1 MTRVVISQ
9 PMYFP
14 WAGFMA
20 QMALADIFIW
30 LDDAQF
36 SKGSFTNRVQ
46 VKLPGGR
53 KWMTVPLEGT
63 GSFQRISALRARGQ
77 QDWTGS
83 HREMLAQSFRGQP
96 HAAQA
101 LALFDGVM
109 AGPGSLCDRLIA
121 GAEAQARAMGCLPP
135 RILHSSAMGVP
146 GASGER
152 VLRLV
157 QVVGGDHYL
166 TGHGAFAY
174 LDHAALNAAGVAV
187 SYMDYAPRPW
197 AQGHADF
204 TPYVTGLDLLAAAG
218 ASAGDHLCPASIDW
232 RAFRTLREQTS

>member
-20 QMALADIFIW
+20 QMALADVYIW

-46 VKLPGGR
+46 VKLPAGR

-63 GSFQRISALRARGQ
+63 SSFRRILDLRAKG
-77 QDWTGS
+77 QDWQGS
-83 HREMLAQSFRGQP
+83 HRQMLVQSFRSQP
-96 HAAQA
+96 YTSTA
-101 LALFDGVM
+101 LGLFDAVM
-109 AGPGSLCDRLIA
+109 DVRGSLCDRLIA
-121 GAEAQARAMGCLPP
+121 SAETQARAMGCLPP
-135 RILHSSAMGVP
+135 CILRASEMDVP
-146 GASGER
+146 GNASDR

-157 QVVGGDHYL
+157 QAVGGDHYI

-174 LDHAALNAAGVAV
+174 LDHAALNAAGIEV

-197 AQGHADF
+197 TQAHGAF
-204 TPYVTGLDLLAAAG
+204 SPYVTGLDLLAAAG
-218 ASAGDHLCPASIDW
+218 ESAAHHLCPASTDW
-232 RAFRTLREQTS
+232 RAFRTAREQTT

>member
-1 MTRVVISQ
+1 MTTVVISQ

-20 QMALADIFIW
+20 QMALADVYIW

-46 VKLPGGR
+46 VKLPAGR

-63 GSFQRISALRARGQ
+63 GSFQQIRALAPRGT
-77 QDWTGS
+77 DWVAS
-83 HREMLAQSFRGQP
+83 HRQMLSHSLRTTP
-96 HAAQA
+96 HSTES
-101 LALFDGVM
+101 LTLFDNAM
-109 AGPGSLCDRLIA
+109 ATPGTLCDRLVA

-135 RILHSSAMGVP
+135 RILRASAMEIAG
-146 GASGER
+146 SSSDR

-157 QVVGGDHYL
+157 QAVGGDAYL
-166 TGHGAFAY
+166 TGHGAFDY
-174 LDHAALNAAGVAV
+174 LDHTRFNAEGIAV
-187 SYMDYAPRPW
+187 RYMDYAPRPW
-197 AQGHADF
+197 AQSHGDF

-218 ASAGDHLCPASIDW
+218 TSAGSHLCPASIDW
-232 RAFRTLREQTS
+232 RAFRTLREQTE